1 MTIEQQRP
9 LRIFL
14 LATPRTRSNLL
25 IQLLGSHPSVVEQ
38 QYPFS
43 NAYHFGPERQFS
55 RDIDLGST
63 GKLEDFSAETYQHAF
78 DELKTLLKKVEGE
91 KRIPLIKEHIF
102 YMMHAQSTY
111 DCLGQSVSTP
121 RTRPSINAGTPEKPS
136 TNMTLLPDEDLL
148 AFTPVFI
155 IRHPARAFPSSL
167 RAHSR
172 STGGDAFDADFPA
185 NATFKISRDLLDWY
199 NASRD
204 RSSRAPVVIDGDK
217 LVNDTKG
224 QMKTLCERLGLNED
238 GIQYN
243 WESKED
249 HGWGKVWDAY
259 YEGIQNSTG
268 VVQTKETLTPPV
280 LNEEVEKWKKEWN
293 PEVAGK
299 LKEMVVSAMD
309 DYDYLLKQSI

>member
-25 IQLLGSHPSVVEQ
+25 IQLLGSHPSIVEQ

-78 DELKTLLKKVEGE
+78 NELKTSLKKVEGE
-91 KRIPLIKEHIF
+91 AL
-102 YMMHAQSTY
+102 A
-111 DCLGQSVSTP
+111 
-121 RTRPSINAGTPEKPS
+121 EKPS

-199 NASRD
+199 NASRE

-238 GIQYN
+238 GIKYQ

-268 VVQTKETLTPPV
+268 VVQTKETLTPP
-280 LNEEVEKWKKEWN
+280 LLDEEVEKWTKEWN

-309 DYDYLLKQSI
+309 DYDHLLKSSI